1 MNNTLMQ
8 VAAWRTVAMLC
19 ATCAPASAWAVSD
32 EIIQFDGF
40 DGCDPVQAT
49 IGAEGGTVRLCG
61 AQLSVP
67 PGTVSQPSLFGI
79 ERLSEPPPIPFDME
93 LAGAAFRFTS
103 DASSL
108 ATRVSVRVP
117 RGDDRRGGLAVFAPD
132 ENALVLIEACQ
143 TSSTGVQQFV
153 NGLGTFAAIR
163 YVGELPENTLG
174 LGDGTVT
181 TTMSGTVREF
191 DLDRPGHN
199 FAVYQD
205 LPDGS
210 RQVLVNA
217 MNELRDGQFDFVR
230 LDLVTNAATGSGGLA
245 QISVLGTTSGSFIE
259 GILGTASIT
268 FGDLSDGRVRA
279 HIQATLASG
288 PTSVPFEATL
298 DVGVE
303 RFIFPPELSCP
314 KNP

>member
-1 MNNTLMQ
+1 MNNKLMQ
-8 VAAWRTVAMLC
+8 AAAWRFAALCVAC
-19 ATCAPASAWAVSD
+19 AAASAWAAPD

-40 DGCDPVQAT
+40 DGCDAVQAT
-49 IGAEGGTVRLCG
+49 LDTEGGTLRLCG

-67 PGTVSQPSLFGI
+67 PGTLSQPSLFGI
-79 ERLSEPPPIPFDME
+79 ERMAEPPPTPFDME
-93 LAGAAFRFTS
+93 LAGAAFRFTTN
-103 DASSL
+103 ATSL
-108 ATRVSVRVP
+108 ANRVSVRVP
-117 RGDDRRGGLAVFAPD
+117 RGDDRRGGLAVLDPH
-132 ENALVLIEACQ
+132 ENVLVLIEACQ
-143 TSSTGVQQFV
+143 TSPTGTQQFV

-163 YVGELPENTLG
+163 YLGKLPENTLG

-191 DLDRPGHN
+191 DIDGPGRN

-217 MNELRDGQFDFVR
+217 MNELRDGEFDFVR
-230 LDLVTNAATGSGGLA
+230 MDLVANAATGSGELN
-245 QISVLGTTSGSFIE
+245 QISVLGTASGSYIQ

-279 HIQATLASG
+279 HVQATLMSG
-288 PTSVPFEATL
+288 PASVPFEATM

-303 RFIFPPELSCP
+303 RFIFAPELSCP
-314 KNP
+314 EGP